1 MHEKIVKLLM
11 ETPHDEGSRLPSV
24 RTLMQSYSVS
34 SSTVQKALAE
44 LEKKDKIIRLQGK
57 GCFWKPRNQDAN
69 FIPNTKSTPT
79 IRESAMEKLSRLFN
93 DDWERGYLS
102 PREPL
107 PLSKELGQRYNVS
120 QTVLRNFLSEKVE
133 QGILVRYGRQYSF
146 AQKKQID
153 KESPLSELIFV
164 TRCNSWGGFTAESE
178 RELDLLRMV
187 YKKAGSSRYKL
198 ILLGINENSGTII
211 DRSGKKCNIEDYP
224 NAVGAFLST
233 LLVMNPSH
241 LLQLFSNV
249 KYPVAVWWEQPPDAL
264 PARYLSKPNWAFFNS
279 TFGTPPG
286 LEVGKYLLAQNIR
299 NIAFISP
306 YHDSS
311 WSIDRLKGL
320 RDSGVSV
327 VQCTDKEFAS
337 PWDYRQIARQNVAKY
352 SVEAYAR
359 ELLKNKLSSI
369 MKNFEDCDQ
378 TPWVC
383 VNDDVASVLIEMA
396 EEGRIKAPKQIF
408 AFDNSAESYLLRLP
422 SYDFNT
428 QALVDQMFYYIENP
442 ENGDYKKG
450 IHQILGQVVEK

>member
-1 MHEKIVKLLM
+1 MHERIVKLLV
-11 ETPHDEGSRLPSV
+11 ETPHDDGSRLPSV
-24 RTLMQSYSVS
+24 RALMQAYGVS
-34 SSTVQKALAE
+34 SSTVQKALGE
-44 LEKKDKIIRLQGK
+44 LEKNGKIVRLQGK
-57 GCFWKPRNQDAN
+57 GCFWKPSGQNEN
-69 FIPNTKSTPT
+69 FIPNSKSTPT
-79 IRESAMEKLSRLFN
+79 IRESAIEKLARLFK
-93 DDWERGYLS
+93 DDWERGLLK
-102 PREPL
+102 PGETL

-133 QGILVRYGRQYSF
+133 QGILVRNGRQYSF
-146 AQKKQID
+146 AQKRHVDKQ
-153 KESPLSELIFV
+153 SPLSELIFV

-187 YKKAGSSRYKL
+187 YKKAGASRYKL

-211 DRSGKKCNIEDYP
+211 DRSGKQCNIEDYP

-241 LLQLFSNV
+241 LLQLFANV
-249 KYPVAVWWEQPPDAL
+249 KYPVAVWWEQPPESL
-264 PARYLSKPNWAFFNS
+264 PQRYLSKPNWAFFNS

-299 NIAFISP
+299 NIAYISP

-320 RDSGVSV
+320 CDSGISV
-327 VQCTDKEFAS
+327 IPCTDKEFAS

-359 ELLKNKLSSI
+359 ELLKNKLNSI
-369 MKNFEDCDQ
+369 MNDFKESDQ
-378 TPWVC
+378 IPWVC

-396 EEGRIKAPKQIF
+396 EEGRIKAPQKIF
-408 AFDNSAESYLLRLP
+408 AFDNSAESYLMRLP

-428 QALVDQMFYYIENP
+428 QSLVDQMFYYIANP
-442 ENGDYKKG
+442 ENLESKKG